1 MWQLNRRKG
10 VPVYQEI
17 TELVLSAV
25 KKGELMPGDRLPA
38 ERKLASQL
46 GVNRSTVVHALEELE
61 DMGWIVRKQGS
72 GSFIAEGKWG
82 VTSAA
87 RTDWKRYLEQNA
99 FSKTEPFIEDM
110 KQVLR
115 QNDKQVIDGYTG
127 ELPLELIPSF
137 DIPPLTWKQFL
148 EEEQQDDFGYFPLRE
163 SISKM
168 TEEEYGL
175 LLEKETLLIT
185 SGAQQALFM
194 ILQVLLSAGDAVAIE
209 DPSFLYALPVFQ
221 AAGIRLYGVPMD
233 NEGIEL
239 SALEQT
245 IRQHRVK
252 MVMVNPSFQNPTGKV
267 MGRAR
272 REQLVQLC
280 QSYQIPII
288 EDDVFGQLRQIASE
302 KIPPLKK
309 LDPDNVL
316 YIGSLSK
323 ILGSTTKIGWLSAP
337 LSVNRQIA
345 EARKI
350 MDFSLSIFPQV
361 LATIALNDT
370 SFYQKLAELKKEVSA
385 RGEAVCSILEELGEW
400 HVERPQGGFYVWATF
415 SKGSL
420 KQQEWQY
427 FIKEA
432 LLIAPS
438 FLFSEKK
445 DSIRINFSRISKEQ
459 QPMFQEKMKKITQL
473 LLKNREHDTTN
484 R

>member
-1 MWQLNRRKG
+1 MWQITKRKG

-17 TELVLSAV
+17 SELILSAV
-25 KKGELMPGDRLPA
+25 KKGELNPGDKLPA
-38 ERKLASQL
+38 ERKLAVQL

-61 DMGWIVRKQGS
+61 DMGWIVRRQGS

-99 FSKTEPFIEDM
+99 FSKTEPFIEDL
-110 KQVLR
+110 KQILR
-115 QNDKQVIDGYTG
+115 EGNEQLIDGYTG

-137 DIPPLTWKQFL
+137 DIPSLTWKHFL

-163 SISKM
+163 AIAQM
-168 TEEEYGL
+168 TAEEYDFS
-175 LLEKETLLIT
+175 LEKETLLIT

-194 ILQVLLSAGDAVAIE
+194 ILQVLLSAGDSVAVE

-233 NEGIEL
+233 EEGIEL
-239 SALEQT
+239 KQLEQT

-267 MGRAR
+267 MGEER
-272 REQLVQLC
+272 RKQLVKLC
-280 QSYQIPII
+280 QSYQIPIV
-288 EDDVFGQLRQIASE
+288 EDDVFGQLRQIPSE
-302 KIPPLKK
+302 QIPPLKK
-309 LDPDNVL
+309 LDPENVL

-361 LATIALNDT
+361 LATIALSDST
-370 SFYQKLAELKKEVSA
+370 FYQKLEALKREISS
-385 RGEAVCSILEELGEW
+385 RGEAICGILEGIGGWE
-400 HVERPQGGFYVWATF
+400 VEQPHGGFYVWATF
-415 SKGSL
+415 AEGHL
-420 KQQEWQY
+420 KQHEWQY
-427 FIKEA
+427 FLKA
-432 LLIAPS
+432 GLLIAPS
-438 FLFSEKK
+438 FLFSEAKNA
-445 DSIRINFSRISKEQ
+445 IRINFSRISKEQ
-459 QPMFQEKMKKITQL
+459 HNLFRDRMTQITQL
-473 LLKNREHDTTN
+473 LLANRQK
-484 R
+484 

>member
-1 MWQLNRRKG
+1 MWQLTKRKG

-17 TELVLSAV
+17 SELILSAV
-25 KKGELMPGDRLPA
+25 KKGELNPGDKLPA
-38 ERKLASQL
+38 ERKLAAQL

-61 DMGWIVRKQGS
+61 DMGWIVRRQGS

-99 FSKTEPFIEDM
+99 FSKTEPFIEDL
-110 KQVLR
+110 KQILR
-115 QNDKQVIDGYTG
+115 DGNEQLIDGYTG

-137 DIPPLTWKQFL
+137 DIPSLTWKQFL

-163 SISKM
+163 AIAQM
-168 TEEEYGL
+168 TAEEYGFS
-175 LLEKETLLIT
+175 LEKETLLIT

-194 ILQVLLSAGDAVAIE
+194 ILQVLLSAGDSVTVE

-233 NEGIEL
+233 EEGIEL
-239 SALEQT
+239 KQLEQT

-267 MGRAR
+267 MGEER
-272 REQLVQLC
+272 RKQLVKLC
-280 QSYQIPII
+280 QSYQIPIV
-288 EDDVFGQLRQIASE
+288 EDDVFGQLRQIPSE
-302 KIPPLKK
+302 QIPPLKK
-309 LDPDNVL
+309 LDPENVL

-361 LATIALNDT
+361 LATIALSDS
-370 SFYQKLAELKKEVSA
+370 SFYQKLEALKQEIAS
-385 RGEAVCSILEELGEW
+385 RGEAVCTILEGIGGW
-400 HVERPQGGFYVWATF
+400 KVEQPQGGFYVWATF
-415 SKGSL
+415 AEGNL
-420 KQQEWQY
+420 KQHEWQY
-427 FIKEA
+427 FLKA
-432 LLIAPS
+432 GLLVAPS
-438 FLFSEKK
+438 FLFSEEKNA
-445 DSIRINFSRISKEQ
+445 IRINFSRISKEQ
-459 QPMFQEKMKKITQL
+459 HDLFRDRMAQITHQL
-473 LLKNREHDTTN
+473 LANRQK
-484 R
+484 